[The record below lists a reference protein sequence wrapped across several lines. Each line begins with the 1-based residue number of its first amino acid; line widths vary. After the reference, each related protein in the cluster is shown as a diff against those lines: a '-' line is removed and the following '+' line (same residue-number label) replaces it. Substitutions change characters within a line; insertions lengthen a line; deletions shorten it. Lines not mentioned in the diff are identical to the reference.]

1 MARSVIFNSSN
12 SARVAVQRGVTLV
25 ELLVGLAVAAILSL
39 VIALTLGYSFNN
51 NRNVAEAVQGN
62 DGSRVAL
69 TLLSRD
75 IASAGFML
83 GGAQA
88 SCNATLSYDS
98 KLASKYSPMF
108 AAWAVDQ
115 TSGSAPPLAMSG
127 QTGSPQTFDYPP
139 SASASAGNKTQAL
152 LLTSARSMA
161 DALVAG
167 GVAVGSPFATAV
179 FGNWG
184 TSLAAM
190 NTPTALYTQFGAT
203 KPGIGDTALVHVPLS
218 DGSVNST
225 LCLRVPVTAVG
236 TVSIDSTGSNYMPG
250 GGYPALAT
258 EAATLFPS
266 LPTVYLSNLQHASI
280 VDLGSGGASL
290 EVVQYWIDDS
300 NGYPVLM
307 RGTYNALDD
316 TWTGASTGGQA
327 IAPGAVS
334 LQTLFGT
341 VPIGAA
347 AGTALT
353 WHAWAD
359 VTPGTEQ
366 VVAVAI
372 ALVVRSLHDD
382 GAYTAP
388 TKIAVPQPASGLTA
402 PDAFADYIV
411 QPGETHRH
419 FSVYTQTF
427 SLRNVWLPN
436 S

>member
-1 MARSVIFNSSN
+1 MARSASIPERG
-12 SARVAVQRGVTLV
+12 AAQRGVTLI
-25 ELLVGLAVAAILSL
+25 ELLVGLAVAAIMSL
-39 VIALTLGYSFNN
+39 VIALTLGYSFSN
-51 NRNVAEAVQGN
+51 NRNVVDSVQSN

-83 GGAQA
+83 GGAQSA
-88 SCNATLSYDS
+88 CNATLSYDS
-98 KLASKYSPMF
+98 KLGSTYSPMF

-115 TSGSAPPLAMSG
+115 ASGSAPPLAMSG
-127 QTGSPQTFDYPP
+127 QTGSPQTFDYPS
-139 SASASAGNKTQAL
+139 SASVTAGNKTQAL
-152 LLTSARSMA
+152 LLTAAGSMA
-161 DALVAG
+161 DVAASG
-167 GVAVGSPFATAV
+167 GTAVASPFATAA

-190 NTPTALYTQFGAT
+190 NTPTALYVSFGAT
-203 KPGIGDTALVHVPLS
+203 PPSVGDTALVHVPLAG
-218 DGSVNST
+218 GSGNAT

-236 TVSIDSTGSNYMPG
+236 TASIDSANSNYMPS

-258 EAATLFPS
+258 KAAALFSS
-266 LPTVYLSNLQHASI
+266 LPTVYLSNLQHAQVI
-280 VDLGSGGASL
+280 DLGSGASSL
-290 EVVQYWIDDS
+290 QVVQYWIDDS

-334 LQTLFGT
+334 LQALFGT
-341 VPIGAA
+341 VPIGSV
-347 AGTALT
+347 GTAPT
-353 WHAWAD
+353 WRAWSD
-359 VTPGTEQ
+359 VTPGSEQ

-382 GAYTAP
+382 AAYTAP
-388 TKIAVPQPASGLTA
+388 ATITVPQPASGLAA
-402 PDAFADYIV
+402 PDAFADYVV
-411 QPGETHRH
+411 QAGETHRH
-419 FSVYTQTF
+419 YNVYTLTVW
-427 SLRNVWLPN
+427 LRN